1 MIEEKLKLAANDLP
15 LPQCEC
21 PTYTPAPARKPSR
34 KLVLIAAILALLLIT
49 ITGYAF
55 SGQTYF
61 GLARGGSDY
70 FPDAQRNAAKF
81 GLTLPETLLDS
92 PFNYTS
98 EQYIAPTGTPD
109 IIARFFPEY
118 HAYSVDYRIE
128 WEERLDEH
136 NIITHGENIIH
147 VGFGTMVDEYWKRYF
162 GWFDE
167 NSEYTPAGNEV
178 VPGTFREVEYGGYTI
193 YAAEIDY
200 EYYVSKETYRLYKA
214 RIEDNVR
221 HVCISITAEDLDT
234 AIEAAK
240 VIIDL
245 NKLTP

>member
-1 MIEEKLKLAANDLP
+1 MEEKLKQAANDLP
-15 LPQCEC
+15 LPNCKFPVYQQK
-21 PTYTPAPARKPSR
+21 AVKKPSR
-34 KLVLIAAILALLLIT
+34 KLVLAAALIAVLLLT

-61 GLARGGSDY
+61 GLVRGISDY
-70 FPDAQRNAAKF
+70 FPDAQRNASKF

-92 PFNYTS
+92 PFNSTS
-98 EQYIAPTGTPD
+98 KSYVAPTGTPD
-109 IIARFFPEY
+109 LIAWLFPEY
-118 HAYSVDYRIE
+118 IGYSVDYRIE
-128 WEERLDEH
+128 WTQQLDEH
-136 NIITHGENIIH
+136 NFITHGENIIH

-178 VPGTFREVEYGGYTI
+178 VPGTFRKVEYEGYTI

-200 EYYVSKETYRLYKA
+200 EYLVSKEIHRQYKA

-221 HVCISITAEDLDT
+221 HVCISISAEDLDT

-245 NKLTP
+245 NKLP